1 MSSTNRVAAYGA
13 GWATGNF
20 EPLVYFR
27 KPEVILR
34 LVAWVRS
41 VTVSIRN
48 GSGPSALGVC
58 RVTSWRRDRSVMHV
72 GGWYSKYGNRN
83 RKGKRTSKNVKVTG

>member
-13 GWATGNF
+13 GWATGTF

-41 VTVSIRN
+41 VSVYVRN
-48 GSGPSALGVC
+48 GSGPAAPWVSVNF
-58 RVTSWRRDRSVMHV
+58 SWSNT
-72 GGWYSKYGNRN
+72 WSL
-83 RKGKRTSKNVKVTG
+83 

>member
-1 MSSTNRVAAYGA
+1 MLLRITEVNTEVSELVFGIKMSSANRVGAYGA

-41 VTVSIRN
+41 VSVSVRN
-48 GSGPSALGVC
+48 GSDPSALGVC
-58 RVTSWRRDRSVMHV
+58 RVTSW
-72 GGWYSKYGNRN
+72 
-83 RKGKRTSKNVKVTG
+83 